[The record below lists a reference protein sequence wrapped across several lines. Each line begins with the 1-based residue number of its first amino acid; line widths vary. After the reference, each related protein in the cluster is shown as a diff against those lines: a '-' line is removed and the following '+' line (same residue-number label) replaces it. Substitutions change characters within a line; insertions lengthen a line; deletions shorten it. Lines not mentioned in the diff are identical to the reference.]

1 MDKQLL
7 KAYIKTIVEDEVKKI
22 LPEMLAEA
30 VTEIKQ
36 LKESKQ
42 TVVTK
47 QSKPSIDRN
56 RLAELMGISYDGET
70 LMANTKSMAVPLP
83 ENAPRDVD
91 PEVVKAVT
99 KDYSA
104 MMKKMG
110 LT

>member
-1 MDKQLL
+1 MFLNDKKL
-7 KAYIKTIVEDEVKKI
+7 KIIIIYRKTAIIKASKYFF
-22 LPEMLAEA
+22 
-30 VTEIKQ
+30 TEIKQ

-70 LMANTKSMAVPLP
+70 LMASTKSMAVPLP
-83 ENAPRDVD
+83 ENAPKDVD
-91 PEVVKAVT
+91 PEIINAVT

>member
-7 KAYIKTIVEDEVKKI
+7 KAYIRTIVEEEVKKI
-22 LPEMLAEA
+22 LPELLAEA
-30 VTEIKQ
+30 VSEIKQ
-36 LKESKQ
+36 LSE
-42 TVVTK
+42 TK
-47 QSKPSIDRN
+47 KPMVQSKKSTIDRN

-70 LMANTKSMAVPLP
+70 LMASTKSMAVPLP
-83 ENAPRDVD
+83 ENAPKDVA
-91 PEVVKAVT
+91 PEVVNAVT